1 MNDDILKLPLPKFT
15 PIKKKREGKE
25 KPPKIYA
32 YLDDLLTMEFYH
44 EYFNK
49 K

>member
-1 MNDDILKLPLPKFT
+1 MNSDILKLPLPKFT
-15 PIKKKREGKE
+15 PIKKKRKGKE
-25 KPPKIYA
+25 KTPKIYA
-32 YLDDLLTMEFYH
+32 YLDDLLTKKFKE